1 VGSVGRYEDFNREF
15 LPRQESQG
23 GRWARVR
30 MAVEGAGLPPIQVY
44 KIGDAY
50 FVQDGHHR
58 VSVARD
64 VGAKMIE
71 AYVTEIPSKA
81 PISPND
87 DIEDLILKAEL
98 AQFLEDTGLENQRPD
113 VDFRVT
119 VLGRV
124 NELREHIAVHRYYM
138 GKEQQREVPFEEA
151 ALHWVDE
158 VYVPAISVIRQLG
171 LLRDFPQRTEADMYL
186 WLMKHRASL
195 EKELGWNLGAAEAAA
210 HAWNRLESS
219 PRRFGAR
226 TRRWLA
232 NRLGL
237 QAAPLPTEWRLRRED
252 LRDEE
257 TLFPR
262 ILVPLSGEDASWTA
276 VEAAIDVA
284 RHERSELRGV
294 HVLREGED
302 EKDARVAELRKEF
315 ERRLSA
321 AGLRGSLELEEGNIH
336 RRVEARSHWSD
347 LVILH
352 LKYPPGERAVD
363 RLLSGLRT
371 FLQRSPRPVLVV
383 PRKTDLKHA
392 LLAYDGSRK
401 ATQALYLGA
410 YLARRWGVKLT
421 VLTSLEKNIRETLS
435 QTGAKNYLISHG
447 VEADYVQRRG
457 KAAQSILA
465 VAAERGC
472 DFVLMGGYA
481 QSGFMEVMR
490 GSNLDRVLR
499 EFSGPVWVC

>member
-1 VGSVGRYEDFNREF
+1 
-15 LPRQESQG
+15 
-23 GRWARVR
+23 
-30 MAVEGAGLPPIQVY
+30 
-44 KIGDAY
+44 
-50 FVQDGHHR
+50 
-58 VSVARD
+58 
-64 VGAKMIE
+64 
-71 AYVTEIPSKA
+71 
-81 PISPND
+81 
-87 DIEDLILKAEL
+87 
-98 AQFLEDTGLENQRPD
+98 
-113 VDFRVT
+113 
-119 VLGRV
+119 
-124 NELREHIAVHRYYM
+124 
-138 GKEQQREVPFEEA
+138 
-151 ALHWVDE
+151 
-158 VYVPAISVIRQLG
+158 
-171 LLRDFPQRTEADMYL
+171 
-186 WLMKHRASL
+186 
-195 EKELGWNLGAAEAAA
+195 
-210 HAWNRLESS
+210 
-219 PRRFGAR
+219 
-226 TRRWLA
+226 
-232 NRLGL
+232 
-237 QAAPLPTEWRLRRED
+237 
-252 LRDEE
+252 
-257 TLFPR
+257 
-262 ILVPLSGEDASWTA
+262 
-276 VEAAIDVA
+276 
-284 RHERSELRGV
+284 
-294 HVLREGED
+294 
-302 EKDARVAELRKEF
+302 
-315 ERRLSA
+315 
-321 AGLRGSLELEEGNIH
+321 LRGSLELEEGNIH

-347 LVILH
+347 LVVLH

-401 ATQALYLGA
+401 ATHALYLGA